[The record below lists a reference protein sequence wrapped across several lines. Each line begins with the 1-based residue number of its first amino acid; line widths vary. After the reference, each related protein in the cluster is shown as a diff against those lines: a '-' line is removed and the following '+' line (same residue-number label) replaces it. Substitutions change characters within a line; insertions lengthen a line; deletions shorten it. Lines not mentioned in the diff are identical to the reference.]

1 MKIKIKHGEAAIMS
15 HGGQI
20 LINQLREEGCDTAF
34 CVPGESYLAAL
45 DGLHGQNDI
54 RTIICRQEGG
64 AAIMADAY
72 AKMTGKLGA
81 AFVTRGPGATNAS
94 IGVHIARQDSTP
106 MILFVGQVGRDMQDR
121 EAFQEVD
128 FTAMFS
134 PLAKWSAEIRDTDRI
149 PEYVA
154 HAAHTAMSGRP
165 GPVVLALP
173 EDMLSAA
180 SEAQLILRAPIAKA
194 YPSDAD
200 MEAVSTLLDQAK
212 RPLMIIGGPG
222 WSNEVR
228 DKVTAFSERLELPV
242 IAAFRYQD
250 YIDNRHPNYAGH
262 MGIGIDPNLA
272 KRIKEADVL
281 LVMGPRLGEMTT
293 SAYSLVKPPA
303 PDQRL
308 IHVHPGA
315 EELNS
320 VYRTEVPVLST
331 LAGFADRLGDI
342 KTPGDIAWKDTA
354 TQAHADYEAF
364 SAPIETPG
372 DVKMEK
378 VISHISNVLPDDA
391 IITNGAGNYTA
402 FIHRYYQYRNYR
414 TELVTTSGSMGYG
427 LPAAIAAKLAQPKRK
442 VVCFAGDGCFLMN
455 GQEMATA
462 MQYDL
467 PIVTI
472 VVNNGMFGTIRMHQE
487 REYPDRISGTELK
500 NPNFADFAR
509 SFGANGEV
517 VERTED
523 FSDAFDRAINADK
536 PSLIELRVD
545 PEASTPRMTLSD
557 IRGSSS

>member
-1 MKIKIKHGEAAIMS
+1 MYGEKKNMR

-20 LINQLREEGCDTAF
+20 LVDQLREEGCNTAF

-64 AAIMADAY
+64 AAIMAEAH
-72 AKMTGKLGA
+72 AKMTGTLGA
-81 AFVTRGPGATNAS
+81 AFVTRGPGASNAS

-106 MILFVGQVGRDMQDR
+106 MILFVGQVGRSMQDR

-128 FTAMFS
+128 FTAMFT
-134 PLAKWSAEIRDTDRI
+134 PLAKWAAEIRDTDRI

-154 HAAHTAMSGRP
+154 RAAHTAMSGRP

-180 SEAQLILRAPIAKA
+180 SEAPLIPQAPIAHA
-194 YPSDAD
+194 HPSDTD
-200 MEAVSTLLDQAK
+200 MEAVSQMLIKAK

-228 DKVTAFSERLELPV
+228 EQVTEFAERMELPV
-242 IAAFRYQD
+242 TAAFRYQD

-262 MGIGIDPNLA
+262 MGIGIDASLA

-293 SAYSLVKPPA
+293 GGYALVKPPF
-303 PDQRL
+303 PEQKI

-331 LAGFADRLGDI
+331 LAGFAARLGDI
-342 KTPGDIAWKDTA
+342 RAPDKIAWKGSA
-354 TQAHADYEAF
+354 AKAHADYQAF
-364 SAPIETPG
+364 CVPEETPG
-372 DVKMEK
+372 DVKMEQI
-378 VISHISNVLPDDA
+378 VSHISNVLPDDA
-391 IITNGAGNYTA
+391 IVTNGAGNYTA
-402 FIHRYYQYRNYR
+402 FVHRYYRYRGYR

-427 LPAAIAAKLAQPKRK
+427 LPAAIAAKLANPTRK

-472 VVNNGMFGTIRMHQE
+472 VVNNGMYGTIRMHQE
-487 REYPDRISGTELK
+487 REYPDRISGTELQ
-500 NPNFADFAR
+500 NPDFAALAR
-509 SFGANGEV
+509 SYGANGEV
-517 VERTED
+517 IEKTED
-523 FSDAFDRAINADK
+523 FAAAFDRAINADS
-536 PSLIELRVD
+536 PSLIELKVD
-545 PEASTPRMTLSD
+545 PEASTPRMTLSQ
-557 IRGSSS
+557 IRNSST